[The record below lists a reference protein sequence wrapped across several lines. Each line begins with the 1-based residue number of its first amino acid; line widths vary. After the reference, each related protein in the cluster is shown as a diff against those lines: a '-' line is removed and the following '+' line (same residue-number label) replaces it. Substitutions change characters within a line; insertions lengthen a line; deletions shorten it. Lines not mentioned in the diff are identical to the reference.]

1 MTKRE
6 NSARTLT
13 SKLFLLNSMRF
24 LHPNIHLYELIIF
37 IIPIRQSVGIDG
49 REKRHY
55 FGEVYER
62 R

>member
-13 SKLFLLNSMRF
+13 SKLSLLNFTRF

-37 IIPIRQSVGIDG
+37 ITSIRQSVGIDG
-49 REKRHY
+49 RKR
-55 FGEVYER
+55 
-62 R
+62 

>member
-13 SKLFLLNSMRF
+13 SKLSLLNSTQF

-37 IIPIRQSVGIDG
+37 ITSIRQSVGIDV

-55 FGEVYER
+55 FGVVCER